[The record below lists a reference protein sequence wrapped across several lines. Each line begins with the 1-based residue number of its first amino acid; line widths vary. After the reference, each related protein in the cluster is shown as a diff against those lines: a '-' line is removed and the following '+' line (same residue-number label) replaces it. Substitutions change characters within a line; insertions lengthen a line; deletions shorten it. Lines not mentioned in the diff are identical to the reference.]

1 MTKIEFIK
9 DSGDGMTQWM
19 IEADGN
25 HIGDIIRECDDF
37 ASATSRARGT
47 KVAGY
52 TLTIEGSESIWFPA
66 NGNARAAFKAAKAFA
81 IAQIGGAS

>member
-1 MTKIEFIK
+1 MNKIEFIK

-19 IEADGN
+19 IEVDGN

-66 NGNARAAFKAAKAFA
+66 NGNARTALKWAQRAA
-81 IAQIGGAS
+81 IAKIGGR